1 MTLEKAGFIEGED
14 RSQSVGVESET
25 TMEDVEKTHSRVGL
39 KKKKKRKVLVTEGRE
54 KFFVFLLKRGDKQC
68 C

>member
-39 KKKKKRKVLVTEGRE
+39 KKKKKKESDGN
-54 KFFVFLLKRGDKQC
+54 
-68 C
+68 